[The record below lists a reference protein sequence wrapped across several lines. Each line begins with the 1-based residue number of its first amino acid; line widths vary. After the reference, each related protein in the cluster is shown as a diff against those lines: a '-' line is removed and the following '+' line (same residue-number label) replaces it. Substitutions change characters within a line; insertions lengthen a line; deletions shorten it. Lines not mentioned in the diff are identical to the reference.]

1 MSKKPF
7 SDAADPDRATT
18 PADAVA
24 SAESISENR
33 SPDRAGHPTP
43 PEEPAVGAK
52 LLIGM
57 LVVAAFVVILNET
70 TLAVALPVLMGE
82 FGVTADAAQWLTTAF
97 MLTMAVVIPMTG
109 YIMQRFRLRSIYI
122 AALTAF
128 LIGTILAAAAPT
140 FPILLVARVVQAS
153 GTALVIPMLMT
164 TIIRLVPI
172 DRRGAVFGL
181 VSVVIAVA
189 PALGPTF
196 SGVVLEALGWRWIF
210 ILVAPLVLIALV
222 AGLLLVKNF
231 EEPSRPS
238 LDILSV
244 FLSAFGF
251 AGLVYGLAGL
261 SELADGLPVQRLII
275 LAAGAAILVV
285 FFLRQR
291 SLERSSKPGATPLLN
306 LQPVRVREYNLSM
319 GLLLFTFSML
329 FGFIILMPLY
339 SQNVA
344 GLSELKTGMVSLPG
358 GLVMGLLGPAIGRAY
373 DARGTRPLIIPGSI
387 LIAIGMMGFAALEQ
401 TEHLFGWVGSGTWP
415 AFVQLMV
422 LTVVLNLGIA
432 LMMTPLMSNA
442 LAAVPDSLAS
452 HGQAIL
458 NTFQQVAGGAG
469 TAIFVAV
476 MTFASTRYASSNAA
490 ELAGLAA
497 TDPALAEQQVVG
509 QGIHVAFLVAAFV
522 SVALMVASAFLK
534 LDAKD
539 SAHPGAPK
547 N

>member
-1 MSKKPF
+1 MSE
-7 SDAADPDRATT
+7 
-18 PADAVA
+18 
-24 SAESISENR
+24 ESISDATN
-33 SPDRAGHPTP
+33 SDRAEHSVP
-43 PEEPAVGAK
+43 PGEPAPGAK
-52 LLIGM
+52 LLIGV
-57 LVVAAFVVILNET
+57 LVAAAFVVILNET

-109 YIMQRFRLRSIYI
+109 YIMQRFRLRSIY
-122 AALTAF
+122 ATALTTF
-128 LIGTILAAAAPT
+128 LVGTVLAAAAPT
-140 FPILLVARVVQAS
+140 FPILLLARVIQAS

-172 DRRGAVFGL
+172 NRRGAVFGL

-210 ILVAPLVLIALV
+210 ILVAPLVLISLV
-222 AGLLLVKNF
+222 AGLFLVKNF

-238 LDILSV
+238 LDVLSV

-275 LAAGAAILVV
+275 LAAGAVILAV

-306 LQPVRVREYNLSM
+306 LQPVRVREYNLSL

-339 SQNVA
+339 AQNVA

-358 GLVMGLLGPAIGRAY
+358 GLVMGLLGPAVGRAY
-373 DARGTRPLIIPGSI
+373 DARGARPLIIPGSI
-387 LIAIGMMGFAALEQ
+387 LITIGMMGFAALEQ
-401 TEHLFGWVGSGTWP
+401 TEHLFSWVGSGTWP
-415 AFVQLMV
+415 AFVQLMLV
-422 LTVVLNLGIA
+422 TVVLNLGIA

-452 HGQAIL
+452 HAQAIL

-476 MTFASTRYASSNAA
+476 MTFASTRYASSHAA
-490 ELAGLAA
+490 ELAGLGA
-497 TDPALAEQQVVG
+497 TDPALAEAQVVG
-509 QGIHVAFLVAAFV
+509 QGIHVAFLVAAFA
-522 SVALMVASAFLK
+522 SVVLMVAAAFVK
-534 LDAKD
+534 LDARE
-539 SAHPGAPK
+539 SAHPGAPQEVA
-547 N
+547 

>member
-1 MSKKPF
+1 MPSSRAK
-7 SDAADPDRATT
+7 AAPTVPAKLRAKLSARPDSDRAEHS
-18 PADAVA
+18 V
-24 SAESISENR
+24 
-33 SPDRAGHPTP
+33 P
-43 PEEPAVGAK
+43 PGEPAPGAK
-52 LLIGM
+52 LLIGV
-57 LVVAAFVVILNET
+57 LVAAAFVVILNET

-122 AALTAF
+122 AALTTF
-128 LIGTILAAAAPT
+128 LVGTILAAAAPT
-140 FPILLVARVVQAS
+140 FPILLLARVVQAS

-172 DRRGAVFGL
+172 NRRGAVFGL

-196 SGVVLEALGWRWIF
+196 SGVALEALGWRWIF
-210 ILVAPLVLIALV
+210 ILVAPLVLISLV
-222 AGLLLVKNF
+222 AGLFLVKNF
-231 EEPSRPS
+231 EEPTRPS
-238 LDILSV
+238 LDVLSV

-261 SELADGLPVQRLII
+261 SELADGVPVQRLVI
-275 LAAGAAILVV
+275 LAAGLAILVV

-291 SLERSSKPGATPLLN
+291 SLERSDKPNATPLLN

-319 GLLLFTFSML
+319 ALLLFSFSML

-339 SQNVA
+339 AQNVA

-373 DARGTRPLIIPGSI
+373 DARGTRMLIIPGSI
-387 LIAIGMMGFAALEQ
+387 LITIAMMGFAALEQ
-401 TEHLFGWVGSGTWP
+401 TEHLFAWVGSGTWP

-422 LTVVLNLGIA
+422 LTVILNLGIA

-442 LAAVPDSLAS
+442 LAAVPDSLAA
-452 HGQAIL
+452 HAQAIL
-458 NTFQQVAGGAG
+458 NTLQQVAGGAG

-476 MTFASTRYASSNAA
+476 MTFASARYASSNAA

-497 TDPALAEQQVVG
+497 TDPALAEAQVVG
-509 QGIHVAFLVAAFV
+509 QGIHVAFLVAAFA
-522 SVALMVASAFLK
+522 SVVLMVLSAFLK
-534 LDAKD
+534 LDARE

-547 N
+547 S